1 MASVVLSC
9 TGKALPSVVQ
19 AKIISGMITSM
30 KLWPRNDSSSSAMG
44 PRHCVFR
51 GLEQASL

>member
-9 TGKALPSVVQ
+9 TGKASVVQ

-30 KLWPRNDSSSSAMG
+30 KLRPRNDSSSSAMG

-51 GLEQASL
+51 GLEQTSL